1 MNWHDV
7 TTGLP
12 PEGNRVLVYLPQY
25 KDIGIAYRDEFGFW
39 RHDDGAGFQAHE
51 VTHWTNLPD
60 RP

>member
-7 TTGLP
+7 KTGLP
-12 PEGNRVLVYLPQY
+12 PEGNRVLAYFPQY
-25 KDIGIAYRDEFGFW
+25 QEIGIASMDDLRRW
-39 RHDDGAGFQAHE
+39 RHDDGAIFQAHE